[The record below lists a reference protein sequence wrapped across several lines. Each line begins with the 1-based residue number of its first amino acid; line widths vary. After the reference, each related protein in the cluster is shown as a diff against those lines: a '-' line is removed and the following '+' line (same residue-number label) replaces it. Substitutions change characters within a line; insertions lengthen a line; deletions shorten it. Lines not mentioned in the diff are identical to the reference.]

1 MSFDTEQNLLLLQ
14 EFFEVFDRLDIP
26 IQFADLSVGDVKG
39 KGGLCRVND
48 KWMVILDKELST
60 IEINEILTKALHNLD
75 TEKIYLPPL
84 VREALEK
91 YNPKC

>member
-14 EFFEVFDRLDIP
+14 EFFEVFDKLDIP
-26 IQFADLSVGDVKG
+26 IQFADLSIGDVKG

-48 KWMVILDKELST
+48 KWIVILDKELST
-60 IEINEILTKALHNLD
+60 IEVNEILAKALQSLD

-91 YNPKC
+91 FNPKC